1 MHVEGLLPDYPV
13 FVFSYFIKLR
23 TKLAIWKILPA
34 THSNSKQ
41 NIQFQNKNVL
51 AVRVN
56 HNSLWCLTFP
66 CSMFPLQITA
76 WH

>member
-51 AVRVN
+51 AVKPRQ
-56 HNSLWCLTFP
+56 SELTTIAFDV
-66 CSMFPLQITA
+66 
-76 WH
+76 